1 MDLQKLC
8 KYIINNE
15 VHDHNHIRKMGFG
28 EIAQLVEDG
37 AMNKELLLKLID
49 LSSASMEKNEQ
60 DEKAGK
66 IIFEQCC
73 DDKDMQ
79 KTVAQFYKSNR

>member
-1 MDLQKLC
+1 
-8 KYIINNE
+8 
-15 VHDHNHIRKMGFG
+15 
-28 EIAQLVEDG
+28 
-37 AMNKELLLKLID
+37 MNKELLLKLID

-79 KTVAQFYKSNR
+79 KTVTQFYESNR